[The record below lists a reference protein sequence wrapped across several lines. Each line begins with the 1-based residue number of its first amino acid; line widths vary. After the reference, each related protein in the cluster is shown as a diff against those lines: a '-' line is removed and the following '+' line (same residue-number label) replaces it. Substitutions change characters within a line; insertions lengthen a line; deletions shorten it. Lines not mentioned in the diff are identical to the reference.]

1 MWSPDT
7 EHRTEFRADRR
18 PLPAS
23 TKDDAGRAAFGRAGH
38 VRLLARLAVVG
49 LLSGA
54 LAGCFQPLYAESN
67 TTAGPSLLDN
77 MREVEILQ
85 IQGRIGNE
93 LRNDL
98 IFALTGGE
106 GNPKNVPYQMTISVQ
121 SSIAS
126 AIVNSGS
133 GLPENQIVRVTG
145 NWKLVRSGD
154 EKKKPVVEGSASG
167 SGTIDVSDQRY
178 ANYAATRDAE
188 NRAARIVADQIKAQ
202 IAAYFIRKKND
213 PTFEPKP
220 QGS

>member
-7 EHRTEFRADRR
+7 EHRTETRAEHRADRT
-18 PLPAS
+18 PLAAS
-23 TKDDAGRAAFGRAGH
+23 AKHDAGRAT
-38 VRLLARLAVVG
+38 LLARLAVVG
-49 LLSGA
+49 LLSGG

-67 TTAGPSLLDN
+67 TAAGPSLMDN

-98 IFALTGGE
+98 IYALTGGE
-106 GNPKNVPYQMTISVQ
+106 GNPKHVPYQMTISVQ

-133 GLPENQIVRVTG
+133 GLPENQIVRITG
-145 NWKLVRSGD
+145 NWKLMRVGD
-154 EKKKPVVEGSASG
+154 EKKKPVIEGSASG

-213 PTFEPKP
+213 PNFEPKP